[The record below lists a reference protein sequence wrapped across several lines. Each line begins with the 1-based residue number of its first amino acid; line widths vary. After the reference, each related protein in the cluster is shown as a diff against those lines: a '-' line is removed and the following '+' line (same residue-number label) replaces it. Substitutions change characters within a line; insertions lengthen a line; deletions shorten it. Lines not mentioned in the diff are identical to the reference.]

1 MTHAVLEQDTAQPAM
16 DTIRSPVSMAMLTS
30 DAGLADPLVSD
41 KRLEDRTVKELRM
54 LASQLGIRGRSKLM
68 HKEELICVI
77 RRRW

>member
-1 MTHAVLEQDTAQPAM
+1 MSTTAAQYTDTADI
-16 DTIRSPVSMAMLTS
+16 DTDASSMAT
-30 DAGLADPLVSD
+30 AE
-41 KRLEDRTVKELRM
+41 KRLEDHTVKELRE

>member
-1 MTHAVLEQDTAQPAM
+1 MTTTATQSSDTANV
-16 DTIRSPVSMAMLTS
+16 DTDHGT
-30 DAGLADPLVSD
+30 LATSD
-41 KRLEDRTVKELRM
+41 KRLEERTVKELRE

>member
-1 MTHAVLEQDTAQPAM
+1 MTTTATQFSDTANM
-16 DTIRSPVSMAMLTS
+16 DTDQASTATS
-30 DAGLADPLVSD
+30 E
-41 KRLEDRTVKELRM
+41 KRLEDHTVKELRD

>member
-1 MTHAVLEQDTAQPAM
+1 MTTAATQYSALDSIDTEDSSAA
-16 DTIRSPVSMAMLTS
+16 T
-30 DAGLADPLVSD
+30 SD
-41 KRLEDRTVKELRM
+41 KRLEDRTVKELRE

>member
-1 MTHAVLEQDTAQPAM
+1 MSTTAMQHSETANM
-16 DTIRSPVSMAMLTS
+16 EVEDSSMAT
-30 DAGLADPLVSD
+30 AE
-41 KRLEDRTVKELRM
+41 KRLEEHTVKELRE

>member
-1 MTHAVLEQDTAQPAM
+1 MTTTATQYSDTATA
-16 DTIRSPVSMAMLTS
+16 DTDHSEMVSS
-30 DAGLADPLVSD
+30 E
-41 KRLEDRTVKELRM
+41 KRLEEHTVKELRE

>member
-1 MTHAVLEQDTAQPAM
+1 MTTTATHYSEANTM
-16 DTIRSPVSMAMLTS
+16 DADQSSTATS
-30 DAGLADPLVSD
+30 E
-41 KRLEDRTVKELRM
+41 KRLEDHTVKELRE

>member
-1 MTHAVLEQDTAQPAM
+1 MTTTATQYSEANTM
-16 DTIRSPVSMAMLTS
+16 DADQSSTATS
-30 DAGLADPLVSD
+30 E
-41 KRLEDRTVKELRM
+41 KRLEDHTVKELRE

>member
-1 MTHAVLEQDTAQPAM
+1 MTTTATQFSDTAN
-16 DTIRSPVSMAMLTS
+16 S
-30 DAGLADPLVSD
+30 DIDLSSVATAE
-41 KRLEDRTVKELRM
+41 KRLEEHTVKELRE

>member
-1 MTHAVLEQDTAQPAM
+1 MSTTATQYSETINLETDHASLA
-16 DTIRSPVSMAMLTS
+16 TS
-30 DAGLADPLVSD
+30 E
-41 KRLEDRTVKELRM
+41 KRLEDHTVKELRE

>member
-1 MTHAVLEQDTAQPAM
+1 MTTATQYSE
-16 DTIRSPVSMAMLTS
+16 TVSMDS
-30 DAGLADPLVSD
+30 DLSSSATSD
-41 KRLEDRTVKELRM
+41 KRLEDRTVKELRE